1 MSHIVEIQ
9 IEVKDLEALKTA
21 VGKLGLEWR
30 EGQQNFRWYGRF
42 MNDSQVPQGFSPNEY
57 GKCLHA
63 IAVPGNSQA
72 YEVGV
77 VRNPNG
83 RGWSLLWDA
92 WSGGFGLQDR
102 IGEGACRLKQRYDA
116 EVATKSMWEEGFMV
130 SEEMEP
136 DGRIRLVCQ
145 R

>member
-1 MSHIVEIQ
+1 M
-9 IEVKDLEALKTA
+9 KDLEALKTA
-21 VGKLGLEWR
+21 VRKLGLEWR

-83 RGWSLLWDA
+83 HGWSLLWDA
-92 WSGGFGLQDR
+92 WNGGFGLQER
-102 IGEGACRLKQRYDA
+102 VGEKACRLKQRYAA
-116 EVATKSMWEEGFMV
+116 EVATKQARRQGFRV
-130 SEEMEP
+130 SERVQA
-136 DGRIRLVCQ
+136 DGKIRLVCQ